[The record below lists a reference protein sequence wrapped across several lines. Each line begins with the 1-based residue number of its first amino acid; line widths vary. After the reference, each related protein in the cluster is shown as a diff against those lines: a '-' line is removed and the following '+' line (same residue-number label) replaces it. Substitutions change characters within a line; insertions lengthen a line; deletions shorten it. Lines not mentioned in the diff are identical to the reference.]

1 MGQLND
7 ILPSLISTFIRSKAL
22 IPSSGSG
29 IGPLTSIASTL
40 LRTQEPISSRFSQK
54 SVIGYLVPSA
64 VDAVDVAEDASKFT
78 PSLPAASRGNATTRA
93 WCRGAPG
100 MTIRCRHNDLE
111 PKMAGHDWPVRL
123 HHGKDESRADA
134 EQELPR
140 AR

>member
-64 VDAVDVAEDASKFT
+64 VDAVDVTDDDFKSM
-78 PSLPAASRGNATTRA
+78 PSLPAAARGNATMVAPVSTRKRTGIPLA
-93 WCRGAPG
+93 IADKRTAFLWTA
-100 MTIRCRHNDLE
+100 NV
-111 PKMAGHDWPVRL
+111 MA
-123 HHGKDESRADA
+123 A
-134 EQELPR
+134 
-140 AR
+140 

>member
-78 PSLPAASRGNATTRA
+78 PSLPAASRGATMVVPVSTRRRTGIPLA
-93 WCRGAPG
+93 F
-100 MTIRCRHNDLE
+100 
-111 PKMAGHDWPVRL
+111 
-123 HHGKDESRADA
+123 ADKRTA
-134 EQELPR
+134 FFST
-140 AR
+140 ANVIAA